1 MVLRFHGQKQVL
13 LDYEIRDNFL
23 YHCNGFFPICNYS
36 IFERLNMHPKFNKS
50 KQLNSKFKQI
60 FGFSLSNIFN
70 PIFGLDIIALDTRL
84 SAMNP
89 GYNPINLTYNGKKNV
104 SMNDFIKLRYGKDAV
119 SLITELI

>member
-1 MVLRFHGQKQVL
+1 
-13 LDYEIRDNFL
+13 
-23 YHCNGFFPICNYS
+23 
-36 IFERLNMHPKFNKS
+36 MHPKFNKS